1 MSQSLTLAVASA
13 IAISGSAMAGIF
25 GSGNVVVERVG
36 DGTAA
41 LSSAATA
48 VSVIEMSKA
57 GVTKQQLDLPT
68 SGSTQVTDSGKV
80 TDSGSATSN
89 GYLNVYNGLLAV
101 SGYNAAS
108 GTASVAASNTKV
120 GTVIGSDGNV
130 STATR
135 TLFPTSGTMPF
146 TANNFR
152 SMIATGANTFYASGT
167 GSGTPSTGGIWYANN
182 GSFTQ
187 ISSTTT
193 GQPTNMRNVEI
204 YGGNLYT
211 SSAATTGYG
220 VWQVGTGLATTA
232 GQTSTLLINAGAGA
246 STYGFVL
253 FDTNSDGTNDLAYLA
268 DDRTTAGGG
277 LQKWVLT
284 GGTWT
289 NRRRS
294 AEVGAHWRHLD
305 QQLVRAGECHGRNLH
320 HHRNQLRGHPRPG
333 RHLGRGEWR
342 AVVRDH
348 HRDQQQPRDRL
359 QRHRH
364 HPHLVH
370 QPGFGRHQLRL
381 PRRGSD
387 RRARPRRRGAAGPGW
402 PDHQPSSQVIR
413 DAPSFGLFTPPPLR
427 AGGGFLFCAG
437 GCTCVL
443 TRSKRMLHASA

>member
-25 GSGNVVVERVG
+25 GSGNVVVERIG
-36 DGTAA
+36 NGTTA

-48 VSVIEMSKA
+48 VSVIEMNTA
-57 GVTKQQLDLPT
+57 GVTQQQLDLPT
-68 SGSTQVTDSGKV
+68 SGGTQV

-108 GTASVAASNTKV
+108 GTASVAGSNTKV

-130 STATR
+130 SNATR
-135 TLFPTSGTMPF
+135 TVFPTSGTMPF
-146 TANNFR
+146 TNNNFR

-167 GSGTPSTGGIWYANN
+167 GSGTPSTGGVWYANN
-182 GSFTQ
+182 GNFTQ
-187 ISSTTT
+187 ISSTAT

-211 SSAATTGYG
+211 SSAASTGNG
-220 VWQVGTGLATTA
+220 VWQIGTGLATTA
-232 GQTSTLLINAGAGA
+232 GQTSTLLINAGTGA

-289 NRRRS
+289 NSWSVLVNATGATSTTAATGFTGIRGLTGTWDALNGAQLFATTTETSNNRVIGFSDTGTTPTSFTNLASAGTNYVFRGVDLTAVPAPGAAALLGLAGLITNRRR
-294 AEVGAHWRHLD
+294 
-305 QQLVRAGECHGRNLH
+305 
-320 HHRNQLRGHPRPG
+320 
-333 RHLGRGEWR
+333 
-342 AVVRDH
+342 
-348 HRDQQQPRDRL
+348 
-359 QRHRH
+359 
-364 HPHLVH
+364 
-370 QPGFGRHQLRL
+370 
-381 PRRGSD
+381 
-387 RRARPRRRGAAGPGW
+387 
-402 PDHQPSSQVIR
+402 
-413 DAPSFGLFTPPPLR
+413 
-427 AGGGFLFCAG
+427 
-437 GCTCVL
+437 
-443 TRSKRMLHASA
+443 K

>member
-36 DGTAA
+36 GGTAA

-57 GVTKQQLDLPT
+57 GVTQQTLSLPT
-68 SGSTQVTDSGKV
+68 SGGSQV
-80 TDSGSATSN
+80 TDSGSATSD

-146 TANNFR
+146 TGNNFR

-167 GSGTPSTGGIWYANN
+167 GSGTPSTGGLWYANN
-182 GSFTQ
+182 GNFTQ
-187 ISSTTT
+187 ISSTAT

-211 SSAATTGYG
+211 SSAASTGNG
-220 VWQVGTGLATTA
+220 VWQVGTGLSTTA
-232 GQTSTLLINAGAGA
+232 GQTSTLLINAGTGA

-289 NRRRS
+289 NSWSVLVNATGATSTTAGTGFAGIRGLTGTWDALNGAQLFATTTETSNNRVIAFSDTGTTPTSFTNLASAGTNYAFRGVDLTAVPAPGAAALVGLAGLITNRRR
-294 AEVGAHWRHLD
+294 
-305 QQLVRAGECHGRNLH
+305 
-320 HHRNQLRGHPRPG
+320 
-333 RHLGRGEWR
+333 
-342 AVVRDH
+342 
-348 HRDQQQPRDRL
+348 
-359 QRHRH
+359 
-364 HPHLVH
+364 
-370 QPGFGRHQLRL
+370 
-381 PRRGSD
+381 
-387 RRARPRRRGAAGPGW
+387 
-402 PDHQPSSQVIR
+402 
-413 DAPSFGLFTPPPLR
+413 
-427 AGGGFLFCAG
+427 
-437 GCTCVL
+437 
-443 TRSKRMLHASA
+443 K

>member
-25 GSGNVVVERVG
+25 GSGNLVIERVG
-36 DGTAA
+36 DGTAT

-48 VSVIEMSKA
+48 VTVIEMNKS
-57 GVTKQQLDLPT
+57 GTTQQTLSLPT
-68 SGSTQVTDSGKV
+68 SGSTQV

-187 ISSTTT
+187 ISSTAT

-211 SSAATTGYG
+211 SSAATSGYG

-232 GQTSTLLINAGAGA
+232 GQTSTLVINAGSGA
-246 STYGFVL
+246 STYGFVM
-253 FDTNSDGTNDLAYLA
+253 FDTNGDGTNDLAYLA

-289 NRRRS
+289 NSWSLLVNASGATSATAGTGFAGIRGLTGTWDAVNGAQLFATTTETNNNRVIAFSDTGTTPTSFTNLASAGTNYAFRGVDLTAVPAPGAAALVGLAGLITNRRR
-294 AEVGAHWRHLD
+294 
-305 QQLVRAGECHGRNLH
+305 
-320 HHRNQLRGHPRPG
+320 
-333 RHLGRGEWR
+333 
-342 AVVRDH
+342 
-348 HRDQQQPRDRL
+348 
-359 QRHRH
+359 
-364 HPHLVH
+364 
-370 QPGFGRHQLRL
+370 
-381 PRRGSD
+381 
-387 RRARPRRRGAAGPGW
+387 
-402 PDHQPSSQVIR
+402 
-413 DAPSFGLFTPPPLR
+413 
-427 AGGGFLFCAG
+427 
-437 GCTCVL
+437 
-443 TRSKRMLHASA
+443 K

>member
-1 MSQSLTLAVASA
+1 MSQSLTLPVASA

-25 GSGNVVVERVG
+25 GSGNLVIERVG
-36 DGTAA
+36 DGTAT

-48 VSVIEMSKA
+48 VTVIEMNKSGA
-57 GVTKQQLDLPT
+57 TQQTLSLPT
-68 SGSTQVTDSGKV
+68 SGSTQV

-108 GTASVAASNTKV
+108 GTASVASSNTKV

-167 GSGTPSTGGIWYANN
+167 GSGTPSTGGLWYANN

-187 ISSTTT
+187 ISSTAT

-211 SSAATTGYG
+211 SSAASTGYG

-232 GQTSTLLINAGAGA
+232 GQTSTLLINAGTNA

-289 NRRRS
+289 NSWSVLVNATGATSTTAGTGFAGIRGLTGTWDALNGAQLFATTTETSNNRVIGFSDTGTTPTSFTNLASAGTNYVFRGVDLTAVPAPGAAALVGLAGLITNRRR
-294 AEVGAHWRHLD
+294 
-305 QQLVRAGECHGRNLH
+305 
-320 HHRNQLRGHPRPG
+320 
-333 RHLGRGEWR
+333 
-342 AVVRDH
+342 
-348 HRDQQQPRDRL
+348 
-359 QRHRH
+359 
-364 HPHLVH
+364 
-370 QPGFGRHQLRL
+370 
-381 PRRGSD
+381 
-387 RRARPRRRGAAGPGW
+387 
-402 PDHQPSSQVIR
+402 
-413 DAPSFGLFTPPPLR
+413 
-427 AGGGFLFCAG
+427 
-437 GCTCVL
+437 
-443 TRSKRMLHASA
+443 K

>member
-68 SGSTQVTDSGKV
+68 SGSTQV

-167 GSGTPSTGGIWYANN
+167 GSGTPSTGGVWYANN

-187 ISSTTT
+187 ISSTAT

-211 SSAATTGYG
+211 SSAASTGYG

-232 GQTSTLLINAGAGA
+232 GQTSTLLINAGTNA

-289 NRRRS
+289 NSWSVLVNATGATSTTAGTGFAGIRGLSGTWDALNGAQLFATTTETSNNRVIGFSDTGTTPTSFTNLASAGTNYVFRGVDLTAVPAPGAAALVGLAGLITNRRR
-294 AEVGAHWRHLD
+294 
-305 QQLVRAGECHGRNLH
+305 
-320 HHRNQLRGHPRPG
+320 
-333 RHLGRGEWR
+333 
-342 AVVRDH
+342 
-348 HRDQQQPRDRL
+348 
-359 QRHRH
+359 
-364 HPHLVH
+364 
-370 QPGFGRHQLRL
+370 
-381 PRRGSD
+381 
-387 RRARPRRRGAAGPGW
+387 
-402 PDHQPSSQVIR
+402 
-413 DAPSFGLFTPPPLR
+413 
-427 AGGGFLFCAG
+427 
-437 GCTCVL
+437 
-443 TRSKRMLHASA
+443 K

>member
-25 GSGNVVVERVG
+25 GSGNLVIERVG
-36 DGTAA
+36 DGTAT
-41 LSSAATA
+41 LSNAATA
-48 VSVIEMSKA
+48 VTVIEMNKS
-57 GVTKQQLDLPT
+57 GTTQQTLSLPT
-68 SGSTQVTDSGKV
+68 SGSTQV

-187 ISSTTT
+187 ISSTAT

-211 SSAATTGYG
+211 SSAATSGYG

-232 GQTSTLLINAGAGA
+232 GQTSTLVINAGSGA
-246 STYGFVL
+246 STYGFVM
-253 FDTNSDGTNDLAYLA
+253 FDTNGDGTNDLAYLA

-289 NRRRS
+289 NSWSLLVNASGATSATAGTGFAGIRGLTGTWDAVNGAQLFATTTETNNNRVIAFSDTGTTPTSFTNLASAGTNYAFRGVDLTAVPAPGAAALVGLAGLITNRRR
-294 AEVGAHWRHLD
+294 
-305 QQLVRAGECHGRNLH
+305 
-320 HHRNQLRGHPRPG
+320 
-333 RHLGRGEWR
+333 
-342 AVVRDH
+342 
-348 HRDQQQPRDRL
+348 
-359 QRHRH
+359 
-364 HPHLVH
+364 
-370 QPGFGRHQLRL
+370 
-381 PRRGSD
+381 
-387 RRARPRRRGAAGPGW
+387 
-402 PDHQPSSQVIR
+402 
-413 DAPSFGLFTPPPLR
+413 
-427 AGGGFLFCAG
+427 
-437 GCTCVL
+437 
-443 TRSKRMLHASA
+443 K

>member
-1 MSQSLTLAVASA
+1 MSQSLTFAVASA

-36 DGTAA
+36 NGTTT

-48 VSVIEMSKA
+48 VSVIEMNTA
-57 GVTKQQLDLPT
+57 GVTQQQLDLPT
-68 SGSTQVTDSGKV
+68 SGSSQV

-89 GYLNVYNGLLAV
+89 GYLNMYNGLLAV

-108 GTASVAASNTKV
+108 GTASVASSNTKV
-120 GTVIGSDGNV
+120 GTVIGSDGSV
-130 STATR
+130 ASATR

-146 TANNFR
+146 TGNNFR

-167 GSGTPSTGGIWYANN
+167 GSGTPSTGGVWYANN

-187 ISSTTT
+187 ISSTAT

-211 SSAATTGYG
+211 SSAASTGNG
-220 VWQVGTGLATTA
+220 VWQIGTGLATTA
-232 GQTSTLLINAGAGA
+232 GQTNTLLINAGTGA

-289 NRRRS
+289 NSWSVLVNGTGATSTTAGTGFAGIRGLTGTWDALNGAQLFATTTETSNNRVIAFSDTGSTPTSFTNLASAGTNYVFRGVDLTAVPAPGAAALVGLAGLITARRR
-294 AEVGAHWRHLD
+294 
-305 QQLVRAGECHGRNLH
+305 
-320 HHRNQLRGHPRPG
+320 
-333 RHLGRGEWR
+333 
-342 AVVRDH
+342 
-348 HRDQQQPRDRL
+348 
-359 QRHRH
+359 
-364 HPHLVH
+364 
-370 QPGFGRHQLRL
+370 
-381 PRRGSD
+381 
-387 RRARPRRRGAAGPGW
+387 
-402 PDHQPSSQVIR
+402 
-413 DAPSFGLFTPPPLR
+413 
-427 AGGGFLFCAG
+427 
-437 GCTCVL
+437 
-443 TRSKRMLHASA
+443 K

>member
-25 GSGNVVVERVG
+25 GSGNVVVERIG
-36 DGTAA
+36 NGTTA
-41 LSSAATA
+41 LSSSATA
-48 VSVIEMSKA
+48 VSVIEMNTA
-57 GVTKQQLDLPT
+57 GVTQQQLDLPT
-68 SGSTQVTDSGKV
+68 SGGTQV

-108 GTASVAASNTKV
+108 GNPSVAGSNTKV

-187 ISSTTT
+187 ISSTAT

-211 SSAATTGYG
+211 SSGASTGYG

-232 GQTSTLLINAGAGA
+232 GQTSTLLINAGANA

-289 NRRRS
+289 NSWSVLVNATGATSTTAATGFAGIRGLTGTWDALNGAQLFATTTETSNNRVIAFSDTGATPTSFTNLASAGTNYAFRGVDLTAVPAPGAAALLGLAGLITNRRR
-294 AEVGAHWRHLD
+294 
-305 QQLVRAGECHGRNLH
+305 
-320 HHRNQLRGHPRPG
+320 
-333 RHLGRGEWR
+333 
-342 AVVRDH
+342 
-348 HRDQQQPRDRL
+348 
-359 QRHRH
+359 
-364 HPHLVH
+364 
-370 QPGFGRHQLRL
+370 
-381 PRRGSD
+381 
-387 RRARPRRRGAAGPGW
+387 
-402 PDHQPSSQVIR
+402 
-413 DAPSFGLFTPPPLR
+413 
-427 AGGGFLFCAG
+427 
-437 GCTCVL
+437 
-443 TRSKRMLHASA
+443 K

>member
-57 GVTKQQLDLPT
+57 GVTQQTLSLPT
-68 SGSTQVTDSGKV
+68 SGSTQV

-108 GTASVAASNTKV
+108 GTASVAGSNTKV

-167 GSGTPSTGGIWYANN
+167 GSGTPSTGGVWYANN

-187 ISSTTT
+187 ISSTAT

-211 SSAATTGYG
+211 SSAASTGYG

-232 GQTSTLLINAGAGA
+232 GQTSTLLINTGTNS

-268 DDRTTAGGG
+268 DDRSTAGGG

-289 NRRRS
+289 NSWSVLVNATGATSTTAGTGFAGIRGLTGTWDALNGAQLFATTTETSNNRVIGFSDTGTTPTSFTNLASAGTNYVFRGVDLTAVPAPGAAALLGLAGLITNRRR
-294 AEVGAHWRHLD
+294 
-305 QQLVRAGECHGRNLH
+305 
-320 HHRNQLRGHPRPG
+320 
-333 RHLGRGEWR
+333 
-342 AVVRDH
+342 
-348 HRDQQQPRDRL
+348 
-359 QRHRH
+359 
-364 HPHLVH
+364 
-370 QPGFGRHQLRL
+370 
-381 PRRGSD
+381 
-387 RRARPRRRGAAGPGW
+387 
-402 PDHQPSSQVIR
+402 
-413 DAPSFGLFTPPPLR
+413 
-427 AGGGFLFCAG
+427 
-437 GCTCVL
+437 
-443 TRSKRMLHASA
+443 K

>member
-36 DGTAA
+36 DGTAV

-68 SGSTQVTDSGKV
+68 SGSTQVTDSG
-80 TDSGSATSN
+80 SATSN

-108 GTASVAASNTKV
+108 GTASVASSNTKV

-146 TANNFR
+146 TGNNFR
-152 SMIATGANTFYASGT
+152 SMVATGANTFYASGT
-167 GSGTPSTGGIWYANN
+167 GSGTPSTGGLWYANN

-187 ISSTTT
+187 ISSTAT

-232 GQTSTLLINAGAGA
+232 GQTSTLLINAGANA

-289 NRRRS
+289 NSWSVLVNATGATSTTAATGFAGIRGLTGTWDAVNGAQLFATTIETSNNRVIGFSDTGTTPTSFTNLASAGTNYVFRGVDLTAVPAPGAAALLGLAGLITNRRR
-294 AEVGAHWRHLD
+294 
-305 QQLVRAGECHGRNLH
+305 
-320 HHRNQLRGHPRPG
+320 
-333 RHLGRGEWR
+333 
-342 AVVRDH
+342 
-348 HRDQQQPRDRL
+348 
-359 QRHRH
+359 
-364 HPHLVH
+364 
-370 QPGFGRHQLRL
+370 
-381 PRRGSD
+381 
-387 RRARPRRRGAAGPGW
+387 
-402 PDHQPSSQVIR
+402 
-413 DAPSFGLFTPPPLR
+413 
-427 AGGGFLFCAG
+427 
-437 GCTCVL
+437 
-443 TRSKRMLHASA
+443 K

>member
-1 MSQSLTLAVASA
+1 MNKSGATQQTLS
-13 IAISGSAMAGIF
+13 
-25 GSGNVVVERVG
+25 
-36 DGTAA
+36 
-41 LSSAATA
+41 
-48 VSVIEMSKA
+48 
-57 GVTKQQLDLPT
+57 LPT
-68 SGSTQVTDSGKV
+68 SGSTQV

-108 GTASVAASNTKV
+108 GTASVASSNTKV

-187 ISSTTT
+187 ISSTAT

-211 SSAATTGYG
+211 SSAASTGYG

-232 GQTSTLLINAGAGA
+232 GQTSTLLINAGTNA

-289 NRRRS
+289 NSWSVLVNATGATSTTAATGFAGIRGLTGTWDALNGAQLFATTTETSNNRVIAFSDTGATPTSFTNLASAGTNYAFRGVDLTAVPAPGAAALVGLAGLITGRRR
-294 AEVGAHWRHLD
+294 
-305 QQLVRAGECHGRNLH
+305 
-320 HHRNQLRGHPRPG
+320 
-333 RHLGRGEWR
+333 
-342 AVVRDH
+342 
-348 HRDQQQPRDRL
+348 
-359 QRHRH
+359 
-364 HPHLVH
+364 
-370 QPGFGRHQLRL
+370 
-381 PRRGSD
+381 
-387 RRARPRRRGAAGPGW
+387 
-402 PDHQPSSQVIR
+402 
-413 DAPSFGLFTPPPLR
+413 
-427 AGGGFLFCAG
+427 
-437 GCTCVL
+437 
-443 TRSKRMLHASA
+443 K

>member
-57 GVTKQQLDLPT
+57 GVTQQTLSLPT
-68 SGSTQVTDSGKV
+68 SGSTQVTDSG
-80 TDSGSATSN
+80 SATSD

-146 TANNFR
+146 TGNNFR

-167 GSGTPSTGGIWYANN
+167 GSGTPSTGGLWYANN

-187 ISSTTT
+187 ISSTAT

-211 SSAATTGYG
+211 SSAASTGNG

-232 GQTSTLLINAGAGA
+232 GQTSTLLINAGTGA

-268 DDRTTAGGG
+268 DDRSTAGGG

-289 NRRRS
+289 NSWSVLVNATGATSTTAGTGFAGIRGLTGTWDALNGAQLFATTTETSNNRVIAFSDTGTTPTSFTNLASAGTNYAFRGVDLTAVPAPGAAALLGLAGLITNRRR
-294 AEVGAHWRHLD
+294 
-305 QQLVRAGECHGRNLH
+305 
-320 HHRNQLRGHPRPG
+320 
-333 RHLGRGEWR
+333 
-342 AVVRDH
+342 
-348 HRDQQQPRDRL
+348 
-359 QRHRH
+359 
-364 HPHLVH
+364 
-370 QPGFGRHQLRL
+370 
-381 PRRGSD
+381 
-387 RRARPRRRGAAGPGW
+387 
-402 PDHQPSSQVIR
+402 
-413 DAPSFGLFTPPPLR
+413 
-427 AGGGFLFCAG
+427 
-437 GCTCVL
+437 
-443 TRSKRMLHASA
+443 K

>member
-36 DGTAA
+36 DGTTT

-68 SGSTQVTDSGKV
+68 SGSTQVTDSG
-80 TDSGSATSN
+80 SATSD

-108 GTASVAASNTKV
+108 GTASVASSNTKV

-146 TANNFR
+146 TGNNFR

-167 GSGTPSTGGIWYANN
+167 GSGTPSTGGLWYANN
-182 GSFTQ
+182 GNFTQ
-187 ISSTTT
+187 ISSTAT

-211 SSAATTGYG
+211 SSAASTGYG

-232 GQTSTLLINAGAGA
+232 GQTSTLLINAGTNA

-268 DDRTTAGGG
+268 DDRSTAGGG

-289 NRRRS
+289 NSWSVLVNASGATSTTAGTGFAGIRGLTGTWDALNGAQLFATTTETSNNRVIGFSDTGTTPTSFTNLASAGTNYVFRGVDLTAVPAPGAAALLGLAGLITIRRR
-294 AEVGAHWRHLD
+294 
-305 QQLVRAGECHGRNLH
+305 
-320 HHRNQLRGHPRPG
+320 
-333 RHLGRGEWR
+333 
-342 AVVRDH
+342 
-348 HRDQQQPRDRL
+348 
-359 QRHRH
+359 
-364 HPHLVH
+364 
-370 QPGFGRHQLRL
+370 
-381 PRRGSD
+381 
-387 RRARPRRRGAAGPGW
+387 
-402 PDHQPSSQVIR
+402 
-413 DAPSFGLFTPPPLR
+413 
-427 AGGGFLFCAG
+427 
-437 GCTCVL
+437 
-443 TRSKRMLHASA
+443 K

>member
-25 GSGNVVVERVG
+25 GSGNIVVERVG
-36 DGTAA
+36 NGTTA

-48 VSVIEMSKA
+48 VSVIEMNTA
-57 GVTKQQLDLPT
+57 GVTQQQLDLPT
-68 SGSTQVTDSGKV
+68 SGGTQV

-108 GTASVAASNTKV
+108 GTASVAGSNTKV

-135 TLFPTSGTMPF
+135 TLFPTGGANGTPPSPFSG
-146 TANNFR
+146 NNFR
-152 SMIATGANTFYASGT
+152 SMIATGANTFYASGSS
-167 GSGTPSTGGIWYANN
+167 SGTPITGGVWYANN

-187 ISSTTT
+187 LSSTAA

-211 SSAATTGYG
+211 SSAASTGNG
-220 VWQVGTGLATTA
+220 VWQIGTGLATTA
-232 GQTSTLLINAGAGA
+232 GQTSTLLINAGTGA

-268 DDRTTAGGG
+268 DDRSTAGGG

-289 NRRRS
+289 NSWSVLVNATGATSTTAATGFAGIRGLTGTWDALNGAQLFATTTETSNNRVIGFSDTGTTPTSFTNLASAGTNYVFRGVDLTAVPAPGAAALLGLAGLITNRRR
-294 AEVGAHWRHLD
+294 
-305 QQLVRAGECHGRNLH
+305 
-320 HHRNQLRGHPRPG
+320 
-333 RHLGRGEWR
+333 
-342 AVVRDH
+342 
-348 HRDQQQPRDRL
+348 
-359 QRHRH
+359 
-364 HPHLVH
+364 
-370 QPGFGRHQLRL
+370 
-381 PRRGSD
+381 
-387 RRARPRRRGAAGPGW
+387 
-402 PDHQPSSQVIR
+402 
-413 DAPSFGLFTPPPLR
+413 
-427 AGGGFLFCAG
+427 
-437 GCTCVL
+437 
-443 TRSKRMLHASA
+443 K

>member
-25 GSGNVVVERVG
+25 GGGNIVVERVG
-36 DGTAA
+36 DGTTA

-57 GVTKQQLDLPT
+57 GVTQQTLSLAT
-68 SGSTQVTDSGKV
+68 SGGSQV

-108 GTASVAASNTKV
+108 GTASVAGSNTKV

-130 STATR
+130 SNATR
-135 TLFPTSGTMPF
+135 TVFPTSGTMPF
-146 TANNFR
+146 TNNNFR

-167 GSGTPSTGGIWYANN
+167 SSGTTPSTGGVWYANN
-182 GSFTQ
+182 GNFTQ
-187 ISSTTT
+187 ISSTAT

-211 SSAATTGYG
+211 SSGANTGFG
-220 VWQVGTGLATTA
+220 VWQIGTGLATTA
-232 GQTSTLLINAGAGA
+232 GQTSTLLINAGTNA

-268 DDRTTAGGG
+268 DDRTTTGGG

-289 NRRRS
+289 NSWSVLVNATGATSTTAGTGFAGIRGLTGTWDALNGAQLFATTTETSNNRVIAFSDIGTTPTSFTNVASAGTNYVFRGVDLTAVPAPGAAALLGLAGLITNRRR
-294 AEVGAHWRHLD
+294 
-305 QQLVRAGECHGRNLH
+305 
-320 HHRNQLRGHPRPG
+320 
-333 RHLGRGEWR
+333 
-342 AVVRDH
+342 
-348 HRDQQQPRDRL
+348 
-359 QRHRH
+359 
-364 HPHLVH
+364 
-370 QPGFGRHQLRL
+370 
-381 PRRGSD
+381 
-387 RRARPRRRGAAGPGW
+387 
-402 PDHQPSSQVIR
+402 
-413 DAPSFGLFTPPPLR
+413 
-427 AGGGFLFCAG
+427 
-437 GCTCVL
+437 
-443 TRSKRMLHASA
+443 K

>member
-36 DGTAA
+36 DGTAV

-68 SGSTQVTDSGKV
+68 SGSTQVTDSG
-80 TDSGSATSN
+80 SATSD

-167 GSGTPSTGGIWYANN
+167 GSGTPSTGGLWYANN

-187 ISSTTT
+187 ISSTAT

-211 SSAATTGYG
+211 SSAASTGYG

-232 GQTSTLLINAGAGA
+232 GQTSTLLINTGTNS

-289 NRRRS
+289 NSWSVLVNATGATSTTAATGFAGIRGLTGTWDAVNGAQLFATTTETNNNRVIAFSDTGTTPTSFTNVASAGTNYAFRGVDLTAVPAPGAAALVGLAGLITGRRR
-294 AEVGAHWRHLD
+294 
-305 QQLVRAGECHGRNLH
+305 
-320 HHRNQLRGHPRPG
+320 
-333 RHLGRGEWR
+333 
-342 AVVRDH
+342 
-348 HRDQQQPRDRL
+348 
-359 QRHRH
+359 
-364 HPHLVH
+364 
-370 QPGFGRHQLRL
+370 
-381 PRRGSD
+381 
-387 RRARPRRRGAAGPGW
+387 
-402 PDHQPSSQVIR
+402 
-413 DAPSFGLFTPPPLR
+413 
-427 AGGGFLFCAG
+427 
-437 GCTCVL
+437 
-443 TRSKRMLHASA
+443 K

>member
-25 GSGNVVVERVG
+25 GSGNVVVESIG
-36 DGTAA
+36 NGTTA

-48 VSVIEMSKA
+48 VSVIEMNTA
-57 GVTKQQLDLPT
+57 GVTQQQLDLPT
-68 SGSTQVTDSGKV
+68 SGGTQV

-108 GTASVAASNTKV
+108 GTASVAGSNTKV

-130 STATR
+130 SNATR
-135 TLFPTSGTMPF
+135 TVFPTSGTMPF
-146 TANNFR
+146 TNNNFR

-167 GSGTPSTGGIWYANN
+167 GSGTPSTGGVWYANN
-182 GSFTQ
+182 GNFTQ
-187 ISSTTT
+187 ISSTAT

-211 SSAATTGYG
+211 SSAASTGNG
-220 VWQVGTGLATTA
+220 VWQIGTGLATTA
-232 GQTSTLLINAGAGA
+232 GQTSTLLINAGTGA

-289 NRRRS
+289 NSWSVLVNATGATSTTAATGFTGIRGLTGTWDALNGAQLFATTTETSNNRVIGFSDTGTTPTSFTNLASAGTNYVFRGVDLTAVPAPGAAALLGLAGLITNRRR
-294 AEVGAHWRHLD
+294 
-305 QQLVRAGECHGRNLH
+305 
-320 HHRNQLRGHPRPG
+320 
-333 RHLGRGEWR
+333 
-342 AVVRDH
+342 
-348 HRDQQQPRDRL
+348 
-359 QRHRH
+359 
-364 HPHLVH
+364 
-370 QPGFGRHQLRL
+370 
-381 PRRGSD
+381 
-387 RRARPRRRGAAGPGW
+387 
-402 PDHQPSSQVIR
+402 
-413 DAPSFGLFTPPPLR
+413 
-427 AGGGFLFCAG
+427 
-437 GCTCVL
+437 
-443 TRSKRMLHASA
+443 K

>member
-25 GSGNVVVERVG
+25 GSGNVVVERIG
-36 DGTAA
+36 NGTTA
-41 LSSAATA
+41 LTSAATA
-48 VSVIEMSKA
+48 VSVIEMNTA
-57 GVTKQQLDLPT
+57 GVTQQQLDLPT
-68 SGSTQVTDSGKV
+68 SGGTQV

-108 GTASVAASNTKV
+108 GTASVAGTNNKV

-130 STATR
+130 SNATR
-135 TLFPTSGTMPF
+135 TVFPTSGTMPF
-146 TANNFR
+146 TNNNFR

-167 GSGTPSTGGIWYANN
+167 GSGTPSTGGLWYANN

-187 ISSTTT
+187 ISSTAT

-211 SSAATTGYG
+211 SSAASTGNG
-220 VWQVGTGLATTA
+220 VWQIGTGLATTA

-268 DDRTTAGGG
+268 DDRSTAGGG

-289 NRRRS
+289 NSWSVLVNATGATSTTAGTGFAGIRGLTGTWDALNGAQLFATTTETSNNRVIGFSDTGTTPTSFTNLASAGTNYVFRGVDLTAVPAPGAAALLGLAGLITNRRR
-294 AEVGAHWRHLD
+294 
-305 QQLVRAGECHGRNLH
+305 
-320 HHRNQLRGHPRPG
+320 
-333 RHLGRGEWR
+333 
-342 AVVRDH
+342 
-348 HRDQQQPRDRL
+348 
-359 QRHRH
+359 
-364 HPHLVH
+364 
-370 QPGFGRHQLRL
+370 
-381 PRRGSD
+381 
-387 RRARPRRRGAAGPGW
+387 
-402 PDHQPSSQVIR
+402 
-413 DAPSFGLFTPPPLR
+413 
-427 AGGGFLFCAG
+427 
-437 GCTCVL
+437 
-443 TRSKRMLHASA
+443 K

>member
-1 MSQSLTLAVASA
+1 MSQSLTFAVASA

-57 GVTKQQLDLPT
+57 GVTQQQLDMAT
-68 SGSTQVTDSGKV
+68 SGSTQV

-89 GYLNVYNGLLAV
+89 GYLNMYNGLLAV

-108 GTASVAASNTKV
+108 GTASVASSNTKV

-167 GSGTPSTGGIWYANN
+167 GSGTPSTGGVWYANN

-187 ISSTTT
+187 ISSTAT

-211 SSAATTGYG
+211 SSAASTGNG
-220 VWQVGTGLATTA
+220 VWQIGTGLATTA
-232 GQTSTLLINAGAGA
+232 GQTNTLLINAGTGA

-289 NRRRS
+289 NSWSVLVNGTGATSTTAGTGFAGIRGLTGTWDALNGAQLFATTTETSNNRVIAFSDTGSTPTAATNLAYAGTNYAFRGVDLTAVPAPGAAALVSLAGLITARRR
-294 AEVGAHWRHLD
+294 
-305 QQLVRAGECHGRNLH
+305 
-320 HHRNQLRGHPRPG
+320 
-333 RHLGRGEWR
+333 
-342 AVVRDH
+342 
-348 HRDQQQPRDRL
+348 
-359 QRHRH
+359 
-364 HPHLVH
+364 
-370 QPGFGRHQLRL
+370 
-381 PRRGSD
+381 
-387 RRARPRRRGAAGPGW
+387 
-402 PDHQPSSQVIR
+402 
-413 DAPSFGLFTPPPLR
+413 
-427 AGGGFLFCAG
+427 
-437 GCTCVL
+437 
-443 TRSKRMLHASA
+443 K

>member
-36 DGTAA
+36 DGTAV

-68 SGSTQVTDSGKV
+68 SGSTQVTDSG
-80 TDSGSATSN
+80 SATSD

-108 GTASVAASNTKV
+108 GTASVASSNTKV

-187 ISSTTT
+187 ISSTAT

-211 SSAATTGYG
+211 SSAATSGYG

-289 NRRRS
+289 NTWSVLVNASGTTSTTAAVGFAGIRGLAGTWDAVNGAQLFATTTETSNNRVIAFSDTGATPTSFTNLASAGTNYAFRGVDLTAVPAPGAAALVGLAGLITGRRR
-294 AEVGAHWRHLD
+294 
-305 QQLVRAGECHGRNLH
+305 
-320 HHRNQLRGHPRPG
+320 
-333 RHLGRGEWR
+333 
-342 AVVRDH
+342 
-348 HRDQQQPRDRL
+348 
-359 QRHRH
+359 
-364 HPHLVH
+364 
-370 QPGFGRHQLRL
+370 
-381 PRRGSD
+381 
-387 RRARPRRRGAAGPGW
+387 
-402 PDHQPSSQVIR
+402 
-413 DAPSFGLFTPPPLR
+413 
-427 AGGGFLFCAG
+427 
-437 GCTCVL
+437 
-443 TRSKRMLHASA
+443 K

>member
-57 GVTKQQLDLPT
+57 GVTQQTLSLPT
-68 SGSTQVTDSGKV
+68 SGSTQVTDSG
-80 TDSGSATSN
+80 SATSD

-108 GTASVAASNTKV
+108 GTASVASSNTKV

-167 GSGTPSTGGIWYANN
+167 GSGTPSTGGVWYANN

-187 ISSTTT
+187 ISSTAT

-211 SSAATTGYG
+211 SSAASTGYG

-232 GQTSTLLINAGAGA
+232 GQTSTLLINAGTGA

-289 NRRRS
+289 NSWSVLVNATGATSTTAGTGFAGIRGLSGTWDALNGAQLFATTTETSNNRVIGFSDTGTTPTSFTNLASAGTNYVFRGVDLTAVPAPGAAALLALAGLITNRRR
-294 AEVGAHWRHLD
+294 
-305 QQLVRAGECHGRNLH
+305 
-320 HHRNQLRGHPRPG
+320 
-333 RHLGRGEWR
+333 
-342 AVVRDH
+342 
-348 HRDQQQPRDRL
+348 
-359 QRHRH
+359 
-364 HPHLVH
+364 
-370 QPGFGRHQLRL
+370 
-381 PRRGSD
+381 
-387 RRARPRRRGAAGPGW
+387 
-402 PDHQPSSQVIR
+402 
-413 DAPSFGLFTPPPLR
+413 
-427 AGGGFLFCAG
+427 
-437 GCTCVL
+437 
-443 TRSKRMLHASA
+443 K

>member
-1 MSQSLTLAVASA
+1 MSQSLTFAVASA

-57 GVTKQQLDLPT
+57 GVTQQTLSLAT
-68 SGSTQVTDSGKV
+68 SGSTQV

-89 GYLNVYNGLLAV
+89 GYLNVYNGYLGV

-108 GTASVAASNTKV
+108 GTASVASSNTKV
-120 GTVIGSDGNV
+120 GTVIGQDGNV
-130 STATR
+130 STSTR

-146 TANNFR
+146 TGNNFR

-167 GSGTPSTGGIWYANN
+167 ATGTPSTGGLWYANN
-182 GSFTQ
+182 GNFTQ
-187 ISSTTT
+187 ISSTAT

-211 SSAATTGYG
+211 SSSASTGYG

-232 GQTSTLLINAGAGA
+232 GQTSTLLINAGTGA

-253 FDTNSDGTNDLAYLA
+253 FDTNNDGTNDLAYLA

-289 NRRRS
+289 NSWSVLVNASGATSTTAGTGFAGIRGLTGTWDAVNGAQLFATTTELSNNRVIAFSDTGSMPTLAANVAYAGTNYAFRGVDLTAVPAPGAAALVGLAGLITARRR
-294 AEVGAHWRHLD
+294 
-305 QQLVRAGECHGRNLH
+305 
-320 HHRNQLRGHPRPG
+320 
-333 RHLGRGEWR
+333 
-342 AVVRDH
+342 
-348 HRDQQQPRDRL
+348 
-359 QRHRH
+359 
-364 HPHLVH
+364 
-370 QPGFGRHQLRL
+370 
-381 PRRGSD
+381 
-387 RRARPRRRGAAGPGW
+387 
-402 PDHQPSSQVIR
+402 
-413 DAPSFGLFTPPPLR
+413 
-427 AGGGFLFCAG
+427 
-437 GCTCVL
+437 
-443 TRSKRMLHASA
+443 K

>member
-25 GSGNVVVERVG
+25 GSGNLVIERVG
-36 DGTAA
+36 DGTAT

-48 VSVIEMSKA
+48 VTVIEMNKS
-57 GVTKQQLDLPT
+57 GTTQQTLSLPT
-68 SGSTQVTDSGKV
+68 SGSTQV

-187 ISSTTT
+187 ISSTAT

-232 GQTSTLLINAGAGA
+232 GQTSTLVINAGSGA
-246 STYGFVL
+246 STYGFVM
-253 FDTNSDGTNDLAYLA
+253 FDTNGDGTNDLAYLA

-289 NRRRS
+289 NSWSLLVNASGATSATAGTGFAGIRGLTGTWDAVNGAQLFATTTETSNNRVIAFSDTGTTPTSFTNLASAGTNYAFRGVDLTAVPAPGAAALVGLAGLITGRRR
-294 AEVGAHWRHLD
+294 
-305 QQLVRAGECHGRNLH
+305 
-320 HHRNQLRGHPRPG
+320 
-333 RHLGRGEWR
+333 
-342 AVVRDH
+342 
-348 HRDQQQPRDRL
+348 
-359 QRHRH
+359 
-364 HPHLVH
+364 
-370 QPGFGRHQLRL
+370 
-381 PRRGSD
+381 
-387 RRARPRRRGAAGPGW
+387 
-402 PDHQPSSQVIR
+402 
-413 DAPSFGLFTPPPLR
+413 
-427 AGGGFLFCAG
+427 
-437 GCTCVL
+437 
-443 TRSKRMLHASA
+443 K

>member
-68 SGSTQVTDSGKV
+68 SGSTQVTDSG
-80 TDSGSATSN
+80 SATSN

-146 TANNFR
+146 TGNNFR
-152 SMIATGANTFYASGT
+152 SMVATGANTFYASGT
-167 GSGTPSTGGIWYANN
+167 GSGSPNTGGVWYANN
-182 GSFTQ
+182 GNFTQ
-187 ISSTTT
+187 ISSTAT

-211 SSAATTGYG
+211 SSAATSGYG

-232 GQTSTLLINAGAGA
+232 GQTSTLLINAGTNA

-268 DDRTTAGGG
+268 DDRTTTGGG

-289 NRRRS
+289 NSWSVLVNATGATSTTTATNFAGIRGLAGTWDAVNGAQLFATTTETSNNRVIAFSDTGATPTSFTNLASAGTNYAFRGVDLTAVPAPGAAALLGLAGLITARRRK
-294 AEVGAHWRHLD
+294 A
-305 QQLVRAGECHGRNLH
+305 
-320 HHRNQLRGHPRPG
+320 
-333 RHLGRGEWR
+333 
-342 AVVRDH
+342 
-348 HRDQQQPRDRL
+348 
-359 QRHRH
+359 
-364 HPHLVH
+364 
-370 QPGFGRHQLRL
+370 
-381 PRRGSD
+381 
-387 RRARPRRRGAAGPGW
+387 
-402 PDHQPSSQVIR
+402 
-413 DAPSFGLFTPPPLR
+413 
-427 AGGGFLFCAG
+427 
-437 GCTCVL
+437 
-443 TRSKRMLHASA
+443 

>member
-1 MSQSLTLAVASA
+1 MSQSLTVAVASA

-36 DGTAA
+36 NGTTT

-48 VSVIEMSKA
+48 VSVIEMNTA
-57 GVTKQQLDLPT
+57 GVTQQQLDLPT
-68 SGSTQVTDSGKV
+68 SGSSQV

-108 GTASVAASNTKV
+108 GTASVTSSNTKV
-120 GTVIGSDGNV
+120 GTVIGSDGSV
-130 STATR
+130 ASATR

-146 TANNFR
+146 TGNNFR

-167 GSGTPSTGGIWYANN
+167 GSGTPSTGGVWYANN

-187 ISSTTT
+187 ISSTAT

-211 SSAATTGYG
+211 SSGASTGYG
-220 VWQVGTGLATTA
+220 VWQIGTGLATTA
-232 GQTSTLLINAGAGA
+232 GQTNTLLINAGTGA

-289 NRRRS
+289 NSWSVLVNGTGATSTTAGTGFAGIRGLTGTWDALNGAQLFATTTETSNNRVIAFSDTGSTPTSFTNLASAGTNYVFRGVDLTAVPAPGAAALVGLAGLITKRRR
-294 AEVGAHWRHLD
+294 
-305 QQLVRAGECHGRNLH
+305 
-320 HHRNQLRGHPRPG
+320 
-333 RHLGRGEWR
+333 
-342 AVVRDH
+342 
-348 HRDQQQPRDRL
+348 
-359 QRHRH
+359 
-364 HPHLVH
+364 
-370 QPGFGRHQLRL
+370 
-381 PRRGSD
+381 
-387 RRARPRRRGAAGPGW
+387 
-402 PDHQPSSQVIR
+402 
-413 DAPSFGLFTPPPLR
+413 
-427 AGGGFLFCAG
+427 
-437 GCTCVL
+437 
-443 TRSKRMLHASA
+443 K

>member
-25 GSGNVVVERVG
+25 GSGNVVVERIG
-36 DGTAA
+36 NGTTA

-48 VSVIEMSKA
+48 VSVIEMNTA
-57 GVTKQQLDLPT
+57 GVTQQQLDLPT
-68 SGSTQVTDSGKV
+68 SGGTQV

-108 GTASVAASNTKV
+108 GTASVASSNTKV

-146 TANNFR
+146 TGNNFR

-187 ISSTTT
+187 ISSTAT

-211 SSAATTGYG
+211 SSAASTGYG

-232 GQTSTLLINAGAGA
+232 GQTSTLLINAGTNA

-289 NRRRS
+289 NSWSVLVNATGATSTTAGTGFAGIRGLTGTWDALNGAQLFATTTETSNNRVIGFSDTGTIPNSFTNLASAGTNYAFRGVDLTAVPAPGAAALLGLAGLITNRRR
-294 AEVGAHWRHLD
+294 
-305 QQLVRAGECHGRNLH
+305 
-320 HHRNQLRGHPRPG
+320 
-333 RHLGRGEWR
+333 
-342 AVVRDH
+342 
-348 HRDQQQPRDRL
+348 
-359 QRHRH
+359 
-364 HPHLVH
+364 
-370 QPGFGRHQLRL
+370 
-381 PRRGSD
+381 
-387 RRARPRRRGAAGPGW
+387 
-402 PDHQPSSQVIR
+402 
-413 DAPSFGLFTPPPLR
+413 
-427 AGGGFLFCAG
+427 
-437 GCTCVL
+437 
-443 TRSKRMLHASA
+443 K